1 MPTPKKKPIK
11 AQAQATKNNTKKP
24 TPTTN
29 TPPHKPGTAQPE
41 NDQATQPTTQKAA
54 TPTPKDR
61 STLPANLTPTPT
73 RRQTPPKGEGKQMRV
88 GRGRTVV
95 KPLPDGRDPTEGGT
109 VCGAQL
115 PGRPGVFC
123 RQKAGAR
130 TDHVGE
136 GRCWLHGGLTPAR
149 SGGRYS
155 SITSRPRIAELLA
168 KFEGDPNPLDLAP
181 EAILLRAMVL
191 DFIERYDE
199 MHAGL
204 MRWQMSFDKAF
215 ASDYS
220 KWLRDMRRHIEG
232 GGLPDDEGAPTI
244 PDPLSYVPKRPVTI
258 IDITGVSSLVAQ
270 IGALVDRINK
280 MKEDKTFSMATIG
293 ALYETMAADLVTV
306 AQEHIDDDS
315 RREALLDAVE
325 RRWRGIQLSRLTG
338 PRAGPQS

>member
-1 MPTPKKKPIK
+1 MPTPKKKPAR
-11 AQAQATKNNTKKP
+11 AQAQATKKP
-24 TPTTN
+24 TTK
-29 TPPHKPGTAQPE
+29 TPPHKPGTAQP
-41 NDQATQPTTQKAA
+41 NKSKTTQPATQKAA
-54 TPTPKDR
+54 TPPLKHSSTP
-61 STLPANLTPTPT
+61 PANLTPTPT
-73 RRQTPPKGEGKQMRV
+73 KRQTPHKGQGKQMRV
-88 GRGRTVV
+88 GRGRTLV
-95 KPLPDGRDPTEGGT
+95 KPLPDGRDPTEGGM

-115 PGRPGVFC
+115 PGRLGVFC

-136 GRCWLHGGLTPAR
+136 GRCWLHGGLTPTR

-155 SITSRPRIAELLA
+155 GITSRPRIAELLA
-168 KFEGDPNPLDLAP
+168 KFEGDPNALDLAP

-191 DFIERYDE
+191 DFIQRYDE

-220 KWLRDMRRHIEG
+220 KWLRDTRRHIEG
-232 GGLPDDEGAPTI
+232 GGLPDDEGAPVI

-280 MKEDKTFSMATIG
+280 MKEDKTFSMAPIG

-306 AQEHIDDDS
+306 AQEHIDDDGQC
-315 RREALLDAVE
+315 EAILDAVE
-325 RRWRGIQLSRLTG
+325 RRWRGIQLSRLAAS
-338 PRAGPQS
+338 RAGPQS